1 MRLFS
6 CKVSLAI
13 QMALLLEQHYQ
24 WAAVLAFTELQT
36 DYDAPVSEFLWIS
49 NGLIKLCGY
58 RSRSLLTALNV

>member
-1 MRLFS
+1 MRFIS

-13 QMALLLEQHYQ
+13 QLALLLEQRYQ

-36 DYDAPVSEFLWIS
+36 DCDAPVSEFLWIS

-58 RSRSLLTALNV
+58 RSRWLLTALNV

>member
-1 MRLFS
+1 MRFIS

-13 QMALLLEQHYQ
+13 QLAWLLEQRYQ

-36 DYDAPVSEFLWIS
+36 DCDALVSEFLWIS

-58 RSRSLLTALNV
+58 RIRWLLTALNV